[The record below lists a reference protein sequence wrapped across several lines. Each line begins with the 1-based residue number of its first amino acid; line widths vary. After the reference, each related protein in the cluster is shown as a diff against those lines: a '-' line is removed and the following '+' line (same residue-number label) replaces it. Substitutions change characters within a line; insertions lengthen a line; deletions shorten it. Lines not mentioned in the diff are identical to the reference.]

1 MLRWNRFLLLPAM
14 VIVSLV
20 VGCASTNESS
30 DSAASSGGAEAPQAK
45 SVKAKSGGA
54 EKAPAA
60 AQPAPA
66 PKPNSPQ
73 SNVSF
78 VMTTL
83 SNEETFAGQISQPK
97 LEDVLREL
105 EQAVRERNDDGGAL
119 ISYLVFRRMSG
130 TSRDFLSVLE
140 KRGSTASSRDPWI
153 LIECAYTALLRR
165 DFGMVQ
171 YLLDTAE
178 AVGKGKEKVAAA
190 VLHARG
196 LMFYIEK
203 KTVLAMAAF
212 REAAKQNY
220 EPSALTL
227 AFFALRAGDHEG
239 ALGQLNRL
247 KDSASRNI
255 NVKAALGIAYRQ
267 AGKAEEAIEY
277 LRAVQ
282 KAKPADKRLLW
293 NLALATGSIP
303 AKRKEAIALLE
314 KYNEASGSNYEID
327 MRARNLLSKLQSQE
341 EAARA
346 EAAKAKAP
354 ASAPAASGDKTGN
367 GSQAAA
373 PGGGTGA
380 TGNE

>member
-1 MLRWNRFLLLPAM
+1 MFQGNRSLFLTS
-14 VIVSLV
+14 IVAVGLMA
-20 VGCASTNESS
+20 GCASTPPSSESAS
-30 DSAASSGGAEAPQAK
+30 SSEPAESPASKNGKSKAAAS
-45 SVKAKSGGA
+45 
-54 EKAPAA
+54 EKTSPAAPAA
-60 AQPAPA
+60 A
-66 PKPNSPQ
+66 KPTGQQ
-73 SNVSF
+73 SSVSF
-78 VMTTL
+78 AITTL
-83 SNEETFAGQISQPK
+83 ANEETFAGQIPQPK

-130 TSRDFLSVLE
+130 ASRDFLSVLE

-171 YLLDTAE
+171 YLLDTAD
-178 AVGKGKEKVAAA
+178 AVGKGKDKVAAA

-196 LMFYIEK
+196 VMFYIEK

-227 AFFALRAGDHEG
+227 ALLAIRTGDHEG

-247 KDSASRNI
+247 KDSASRNL

-267 AGKAEEAIEY
+267 AGKAEEALEY

-282 KAKPADKRLLW
+282 KAKPGDKRLLW
-293 NLALATGSIP
+293 NVALAMGSIP
-303 AKRKEAIALLE
+303 ARRKEAIGLLE
-314 KYNEASGSNYEID
+314 KYNEAPGSNFEID
-327 MRARNLLSKLQSQE
+327 TRARNFLSKLQSQE

-354 ASAPAASGDKTGN
+354 APAAGEKSASST
-367 GSQAAA
+367 QATPPA
-373 PGGGTGA
+373 GGTGA

>member
-1 MLRWNRFLLLPAM
+1 MLNWNRFRLFPSVVLLG
-14 VIVSLV
+14 LV
-20 VGCASTNESS
+20 VGCASTNDGSDSGASGAAESS
-30 DSAASSGGAEAPQAK
+30 SAK
-45 SVKAKSGGA
+45 SAKAKSASG
-54 EKAPAA
+54 EKTPAA
-60 AQPAPA
+60 AQPAAA
-66 PKPNSPQ
+66 PKLNSPQ
-73 SNVSF
+73 SSVSF

-83 SNEETFAGQISQPK
+83 ANEETFAGQIPQPK

-130 TSRDFLSVLE
+130 SSRDFLSVLE
-140 KRGSTASSRDPWI
+140 KRGSTSSSRDPWI
-153 LIECAYTALLRR
+153 LIEAAYTALLRR
-165 DFGMVQ
+165 DLGMVQ

-178 AVGKGKEKVAAA
+178 AVGRGKEKVAAA

-196 LMFYIEK
+196 VMFNVEK

-227 AFFALRAGDHEG
+227 ALFALRAGDHEG
-239 ALGQLNRL
+239 ALSQLNRL
-247 KDSASRNI
+247 KDSASRNL

-267 AGKAEEAIEY
+267 SGKPEEAIEY

-282 KAKPADKRLLW
+282 KAKPGDKRLLW

-303 AKRKEAIALLE
+303 SKRKEAIALLE
-314 KYNEASGSNYEID
+314 KYNESPGSNYEID
-327 MRARNLLSKLQSQE
+327 TRARNFLSKLQNQE

-346 EAAKAKAP
+346 EAAKAKA
-354 ASAPAASGDKTGN
+354 SAPAAGEKTGN
-367 GSQAAA
+367 GPQAASPA
-373 PGGGTGA
+373 GGSGA